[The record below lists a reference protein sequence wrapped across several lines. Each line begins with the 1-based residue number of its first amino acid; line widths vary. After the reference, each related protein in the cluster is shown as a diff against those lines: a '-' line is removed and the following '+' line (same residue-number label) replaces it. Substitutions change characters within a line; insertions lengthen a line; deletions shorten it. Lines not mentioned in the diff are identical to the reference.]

1 MASFYEEDDDVGE
14 DVAIPESM
22 RPTTPPADL
31 VHPHAGAASAP
42 SRGTDRAR
50 CGLLLP

>member
-31 VHPHAGAASAP
+31 ANPNAGAASAP
-42 SRGTDRAR
+42 SRGADRAR
-50 CGLLLP
+50 CRSLLL